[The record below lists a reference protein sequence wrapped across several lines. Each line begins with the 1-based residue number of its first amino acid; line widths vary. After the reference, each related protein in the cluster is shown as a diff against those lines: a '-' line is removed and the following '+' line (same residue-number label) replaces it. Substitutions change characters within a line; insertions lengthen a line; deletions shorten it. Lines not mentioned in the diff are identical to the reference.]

1 MLGSYATHDH
11 RANFDQAKKACIR
24 IPAPA
29 VRNGSCG
36 LDGNLYPPP
45 DRFTSGV
52 VRIRGKDISA
62 IISLL
67 ERR

>member
-1 MLGSYATHDH
+1 MTIV
-11 RANFDQAKKACIR
+11 RMVDQAKKACIR

-36 LDGNLYPPP
+36 LDVTYP
-45 DRFTSGV
+45 RHFSA
-52 VRIRGKDISA
+52 VRYRGRDINA
-62 IISLL
+62 TISLL